1 MTRVFIA
8 SSTEGRPFAQAVA
21 AVLAR
26 QGVEPLLWWSQQCF
40 PPGMTLLDSLLR
52 LLNEA
57 DGALIIA
64 TPDDRTTR
72 RGATSY
78 APASNVLLEYG
89 LFTGRLGQA
98 RVAIV
103 TVGDPD
109 LPSDLGGVVH
119 LRLGPP
125 DAHQDP
131 SVYESVEIEPRIVP
145 WLRTLDAVS
154 SNGARIAGLLTRLA
168 PQAKPRDRVRLKA
181 RVLCDQLDSRAFP
194 KLPEPQVLDILR
206 RYALSYGREERVG
219 HTVKTPVAGYLDLT
233 RVAPE
238 SLDQRVLAGHLA
250 YHVAELV
257 SRKVMRPTL
266 LAVSKVAATGI
277 LSAAADLLP
286 FPAVYVSPYGP
297 NRDNPVEGFFEKG
310 DRAVLLHDV
319 ALSGHHL
326 VDCMTALRS
335 AGINARHIVALA
347 EHDGQNEALDSLL
360 EENGIMMHTAV
371 KFTPGTGRGPQAV
384 ETIQPLGITGAP
396 EAETA
401 PPCLLCDV
409 LHDADTTP
417 FRGLFER
424 AELPRELLA
433 ETDGFVVVADVA
445 PLTRGHVLIVPDE
458 HALSMSALPTA
469 SLETLEMLRRHVT
482 SVIREGYASEV
493 VAFEHGM
500 CDPAVRSSCG
510 IDHAHLHVLP
520 LEQSVTEGFRE
531 RFACREIGS
540 LSDLPQANEA
550 QEEYLLLIDQEGTHH
565 FAPTQVSTSQ
575 YFRKMIA
582 DRTGELLWKWNDKVL
597 LGDRGE
603 TRDRILELHRV
614 FGVLGEF
621 GVFGTVD

>member
-8 SSTEGRPFAQAVA
+8 SSTEGRPYAAAVA

-72 RGATSY
+72 RGATTY

-103 TVGDPD
+103 TVADPA

-125 DAHQDP
+125 EAHQDP
-131 SVYESVEIEPRIVP
+131 SVYESVEIEPKIVP
-145 WLRTLDAVS
+145 WLRSLDAVS

-206 RYALSYGREERVG
+206 RYALSYRHQEQVG

-233 RVAPE
+233 RVTPE

-257 SRKVMRPTL
+257 NRKVMRPTL

-277 LSAAADLLP
+277 LNAAAGLLP

-297 NRDNPVEGFFEKG
+297 NRDNPVEGFYEKG

-360 EENGIMMHTAV
+360 AEHGIMMHTAV
-371 KFTPGTGRGPQAV
+371 KFTPGHGERPQAV
-384 ETIQPLGITGAP
+384 ETIQPLSITGAP
-396 EAETA
+396 EPEADPESNGQ
-401 PPCLLCDV
+401 CLLCDV
-409 LHDADTTP
+409 LHDAETTP
-417 FRGLFER
+417 FRDLFGRDELASEVLAR
-424 AELPRELLA
+424 AA
-433 ETDGFVVVADVA
+433 GFVAVADVA
-445 PLTRGHVLIVPDE
+445 PLTGGHVLIVPQE
-458 HALSMSALPTA
+458 HVLSMADLQRAALA
-469 SLETLEMLRRHVT
+469 DLEMLRRRVT
-482 SVIREGYASEV
+482 GIIRESYASDV
-493 VAFEHGM
+493 VAFEHGL
-500 CDPAVRSSCG
+500 CDPSLSSACG
-510 IDHAHLHVLP
+510 IDHAHLHVMP
-520 LEQSVTEGFRE
+520 LDAPVAPLFRSTFE
-531 RFACREIGS
+531 CREIGS
-540 LSDLPQANEA
+540 VSDLRRRTRSARN
-550 QEEYLLLIDQEGTHH
+550 T
-565 FAPTQVSTSQ
+565 FCSSTSRACIISRRRR
-575 YFRKMIA
+575 FR
-582 DRTGELLWKWNDKVL
+582 
-597 LGDRGE
+597 
-603 TRDRILELHRV
+603 RV
-614 FGVLGEF
+614 SSSAG
-621 GVFGTVD
+621 

>member
-8 SSTEGRPFAQAVA
+8 SSTEGRPFAQAAA

-72 RGATSY
+72 RGATTY

-89 LFTGRLGQA
+89 LFTGRLGQS

-119 LRLGPP
+119 LRLGSP
-125 DAHQDP
+125 AAYQDP
-131 SVYESVEIEPRIVP
+131 SVYESVEIEPKIVP

-168 PQAKPRDRVRLKA
+168 PQAKPRDRIRLKA

-194 KLPEPQVLDILR
+194 RLPEAQVLDILR
-206 RYALSYGREERVG
+206 RYALTYGHEERVG

-233 RVAPE
+233 RVTPE

-257 SRKVMRPTL
+257 NRKAMRPTL

-277 LSAAADLLP
+277 LGAAADLLP

-297 NRDNPVEGFFEKG
+297 NRDNPVEGFYEKG

-347 EHDGQNEALDSLL
+347 EHDGRNEALDSLL
-360 EENGIMMHTAV
+360 EENGIIMHTAV
-371 KFTPGTGRGPQAV
+371 KFSPGTGRHPQAV
-384 ETIQPLGITGAP
+384 ETIQPLGIPGALEP
-396 EAETA
+396 EPETTSQ
-401 PPCLLCDV
+401 CLLCDV
-409 LHDADTTP
+409 LDDAEATP
-417 FRGLFER
+417 FRGLFGR
-424 AELPRELLA
+424 DELSCELLA
-433 ETDGFVVVADVA
+433 QGDGFVVVADVA

-458 HALSMSALPTA
+458 HVLSMSALPAA
-469 SLETLEMLRRHVT
+469 SLETLDVLRRRVT
-482 SVIREGYASEV
+482 SVLRDGYASDV

-500 CDPAVRSSCG
+500 CDPNTSSACG

-520 LEQSVTEGFRE
+520 LEQSVTGNFRD
-531 RFACREIGS
+531 RFSCRRIGS
-540 LSDLPQANEA
+540 LSDLPEANEA
-550 QEEYLLLIDQEGTHH
+550 RQEYLLLIDQEGAHH
-565 FAPTQVSTSQ
+565 FAATDVSTSQ
-575 YFRKMIA
+575 YFRRMIA
-582 DRTGELLWKWNDKVL
+582 DATGELLWKWNDKLL
-597 LGDRGE
+597 LGDRAE
-603 TRDRILELHRV
+603 TRGRILELHRV
-614 FGVLGEF
+614 FAARG
-621 GVFGTVD
+621 

>member
-52 LLNEA
+52 LINEA

-109 LPSDLGGVVH
+109 LPSDLGGVVN
-119 LRLGPP
+119 LRLGSP
-125 DAHQDP
+125 AAYQDP
-131 SVYESVEIEPRIVP
+131 SVYESVEIEPKIVP

-154 SNGARIAGLLTRLA
+154 SNGARIASLLSRLA

-233 RVAPE
+233 RVTPE

-257 SRKVMRPTL
+257 NRKVMRPTL
-266 LAVSKVAATGI
+266 IAVSKVAATGI

-297 NRDNPVEGFFEKG
+297 NRGNPVEGFYEKG

-360 EENGIMMHTAV
+360 QENGIMMHTAV
-371 KFTPGTGRGPQAV
+371 KFTPGTGHHPQAV
-384 ETIQPLGITGAP
+384 ESIQPLGITGSPDPDAAP
-396 EAETA
+396 Q
-401 PPCLLCDV
+401 CLLCDV
-409 LHDADTTP
+409 LNDAETTP
-417 FRGLFER
+417 FRGLFGREELQSEVLAR
-424 AELPRELLA
+424 A
-433 ETDGFVVVADVA
+433 DGFVVVADVA

-458 HALSMSALPTA
+458 HALSMADLSPAALA
-469 SLETLEMLRRHVT
+469 GLEMLRRHVT
-482 SVIREGYASEV
+482 SVIREGFASEV
-493 VAFEHGM
+493 VAFEHGL
-500 CDPAVRSSCG
+500 CDPNLSSACG
-510 IDHAHLHVLP
+510 IDHAHLHVVP
-520 LEQSVTEGFRE
+520 LDQPVAPRFRE
-531 RFACREIGS
+531 SFACRDIGS
-540 LSDLPQANEA
+540 LSELPQVNEA
-550 QEEYLLLIDQEGTHH
+550 RQEYLLLIDQEGAHH
-565 FAPTQVSTSQ
+565 FAAAQVPTSQ
-575 YFRKMIA
+575 FFRKMIA
-582 DRTGELLWKWNDKVL
+582 EISGELLWKWNDKFL
-597 LGDRGE
+597 LGDREE
-603 TRDRILELHRV
+603 TRARILELHRV
-614 FGVLGEF
+614 FGAAAG
-621 GVFGTVD
+621 